1 MSGPPEADAGGPSL
15 AQPALHEAGPGDPA
29 GSLPGGSHEQGLALD
44 RSAALAEGAPGIPAN
59 FVFWA
64 LGVVL
69 VLSLGGLLGEHLF
82 SAAGLN
88 PTSTSAPTPTTTVRE
103 TPAPTPIPANDRS
116 LQAPLAAFMGLTSS
130 RSGPAPSFMLTSQTG
145 QAVPLPVQPPRV
157 VVLTFFD
164 ASCNDI
170 CPVLASEVA
179 QADTDLGPAASQ
191 VEFLTVNTDPAALA
205 QSAEAPVL
213 TGTGLG
219 ALANWHMLTG
229 PLASLNAVWKAYG
242 VSISLDAKTGLEAH
256 NDVIDFIDPRG
267 DLRYRATPFANESAS
282 GIFSLPAAS
291 ISRWGQGIATYA
303 EKLAGQ

>member
-1 MSGPPEADAGGPSL
+1 MSGPPEAGGPAR
-15 AQPALHEAGPGDPA
+15 AQPALHEAGPGDAA
-29 GSLPGGSHEQGLALD
+29 GAPGGGSHEPGQALD
-44 RSAALAEGAPGIPAN
+44 RAAALAEGAPGIPAN
-59 FVFWA
+59 FIFWA
-64 LGVVL
+64 LGIVL

-88 PTSTSAPTPTTTVRE
+88 PTPTPAATPTTTVRE

-116 LQAPLAAFMGLTSS
+116 LKAPLAAFMGLTSS
-130 RSGPAPSFMLTSQTG
+130 RSGPAPAFMLTSQTG
-145 QAVPLPVQPPRV
+145 QPVPLPVQPPRV

-164 ASCNDI
+164 ATCNDI
-170 CPVLASEVA
+170 CPVLASEVE
-179 QADTDLGPAASQ
+179 QAETDLGPAASQ

-205 QSAEAPVL
+205 QSAEARVL

-219 ALANWHMLTG
+219 KLANWHMLTG

-242 VSISLDAKTGLEAH
+242 VSISLAAKTGLEAH
-256 NDVIDFIDPRG
+256 NNVIDFIDPRG
-267 DLRYRATPFANESAS
+267 DLRYQATPVADESAT
-282 GIFSLPAAS
+282 GVFSLPAAS